1 MTTIRLAFVLLL
13 SASALCSST
22 LTLAQT
28 KPAPAKPTP
37 AKSVEDEKFAF
48 LNNGV
53 TVGMIVKSVLKA
65 DAKRL
70 KLTDQQVP
78 KAKQI
83 ITDATVKYNEGV
95 KKLKA
100 SGMTQKKLR
109 VLAIGIET
117 DKAHQYQ
124 TILTKEQY
132 AILAAN
138 HNRMYPEGKL

>member
-1 MTTIRLAFVLLL
+1 MTTLRLAFMLLL
-13 SASALCSST
+13 STSMLCSST
-22 LTLAQT
+22 LTVAQT
-28 KPAPAKPTP
+28 KPAPAKPAP
-37 AKSVEDEKFAF
+37 AKSVEDEKFVF

-65 DAKRL
+65 DTKRL

-100 SGMTQKKLR
+100 SGMTQKKTAGAGHR
-109 VLAIGIET
+109 
-117 DKAHQYQ
+117 YR
-124 TILTKEQY
+124 
-132 AILAAN
+132 
-138 HNRMYPEGKL
+138 NR